1 MGYFSNYALD
11 YEADYE
17 DNSYPSPEKQL
28 MWRLEDLQSRWEELK
43 EYSAP
48 HSKYDAGLR
57 LSDDDVRYAIPE
69 YFTSV
74 RDVERAIKL
83 AISDLRANYG
93 IGFKENSTEEEQF
106 AYDLPI
112 VGQLTLDEIEFATSY
127 DEPLNAA

>member
-48 HSKYDAGLR
+48 HPKYDAGLR
-57 LSDDDVRYAIPE
+57 LSDNDVRYAIPE

-74 RDVERAIKL
+74 RDVERAMRKNRK
-83 AISDLRANYG
+83 ISKKRYPICRRTLKPKRTSL
-93 IGFKENSTEEEQF
+93 K
-106 AYDLPI
+106 AYSVL
-112 VGQLTLDEIEFATSY
+112 LTR
-127 DEPLNAA
+127 

>member
-48 HSKYDAGLR
+48 HPKCDAGLR
-57 LSDDDVRYAIPE
+57 LTDDDVRYAIPE

-93 IGFKENSTEEEQF
+93 IELKENSTEEEQF